1 MHNQASG
8 PYERKSLA
16 DIAKEV
22 SHPRAP
28 ISPRMIK
35 KINAS
40 IRAEVVAKGKT
51 PKKYRLVDKSRPEAI
66 SKLRKMLAAN
76 INLGINEAAPGLGMS
91 VERMQK
97 VLPQFGEAFETEKR
111 KARIVAIN
119 LLDVATDHKLTH
131 KQLAKKLG
139 LTGKYVLANWTRRG
153 QASSANIRV
162 NNLKKDVLSLLGG
175 FTSPES
181 GVLSVKQLVALTG
194 EPKVVVFG
202 ALSRLR
208 KSQLVIEAG
217 IEGKR
222 EYCISSKGIKELNG
236 RRETAVQSLE
246 RLREM
251 SLAQL
256 LDLKERLSDARY
268 GAGVGIHSTIL
279 KYVDQRIAEKRK
291 VLFKK

>member
-1 MHNQASG
+1 M
-8 PYERKSLA
+8 
-16 DIAKEV
+16 
-22 SHPRAP
+22 
-28 ISPRMIK
+28 
-35 KINAS
+35 
-40 IRAEVVAKGKT
+40 
-51 PKKYRLVDKSRPEAI
+51 
-66 SKLRKMLAAN
+66 
-76 INLGINEAAPGLGMS
+76 
-91 VERMQK
+91 
-97 VLPQFGEAFETEKR
+97 
-111 KARIVAIN
+111 
-119 LLDVATDHKLTH
+119 
-131 KQLAKKLG
+131 
-139 LTGKYVLANWTRRG
+139 TGKYVLANWTRRG